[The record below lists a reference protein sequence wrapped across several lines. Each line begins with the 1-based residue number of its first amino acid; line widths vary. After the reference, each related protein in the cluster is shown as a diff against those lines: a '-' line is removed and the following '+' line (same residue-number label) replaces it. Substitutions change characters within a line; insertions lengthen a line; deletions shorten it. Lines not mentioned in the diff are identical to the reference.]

1 MSTIANLYSDVK
13 TLCQQWFYTKS
24 EIDTSL
30 SGKVNSVTL
39 GLDTT
44 NEELYVEVL

>member
-1 MSTIANLYSDVK
+1 MGQTIKDVVTWLK
-13 TLCQQWFYTKS
+13 QWFYTKT
-24 EIDTSL
+24 EVDTAL
-30 SGKVNSVTL
+30 NGKVNSVTF